1 MGSMIHLTPGHLYID
16 YGKIRGYL
24 DHGALFQRGDEA
36 IGPYKYVGDNNER
49 IIEEKQCFCRPLHR
63 IKPRLEML
71 GYTLEACRSWTEK
84 WLHDVEEALPKP
96 SFSAFTHALRSLPLV
111 VDGPY
116 VAFEEAVRAAYAKAP
131 GSGYTDGESAS
142 YIAFERILDP
152 YVVLRVLAE
161 FPEMY
166 DLPVRWKFADVVENG
181 WVSPE
186 EIVPG
191 CAGATCMI
199 VTEGSSDVHILERS
213 LVHLFPDIADFFDF
227 IDMKA
232 GNPFPGVGNLVTF
245 CKGLSRIG
253 YDGRM
258 LVVLDND
265 TAGRG
270 AFEAIRS
277 SNVAPSVKV
286 TTLPSLPE
294 FRRFKT
300 LGPAGEAVEDINGRA
315 CAIECFLDL
324 TVLDAEPTVR
334 WTSYDRKLA
343 SYQGELVRKDDYT
356 RAFGERFGRD
366 DTYDTRKLRA
376 LWAHLIAEST
386 MSRLTFHQE
395 DW

>member
-1 MGSMIHLTPGHLYID
+1 MGSMIQLAAGHLDID
-16 YGKIRGYL
+16 FEKKRSYM
-24 DHGALFQRGDEA
+24 DHGSLFQRGDEA
-36 IGPYKYVGDNNER
+36 MGPYEYVGDKHER

-63 IKPRLEML
+63 VKPRLEML
-71 GYTLEACRSWTEK
+71 GYTLEACRLWLEK
-84 WLHDVEEALPKP
+84 WPDEEEQTAPKP
-96 SFSAFTHALRSLPLV
+96 SFSAFAHALHSLPWM

-116 VAFEEAVRAAYAKAP
+116 VDFEEEVRKAYAKA
-131 GSGYTDGESAS
+131 SGYPDGDSA
-142 YIAFERILDP
+142 YIACERLLDP

-161 FPEMY
+161 FPEML
-166 DLPVRWKFADVVENG
+166 DLPVRWEFADVVENG

-191 CAGATCMI
+191 CAGASCMI
-199 VTEGSSDVHILERS
+199 VTEGSSDVHVLERS
-213 LVHLFPDIADFFDF
+213 LAHLFPDTADFFDF
-227 IDMKA
+227 IDMKT
-232 GNPFPGVGNLVTF
+232 GNPFPGVGNLVVF
-245 CKGLSRIG
+245 CKGLGRIG
-253 YDGRM
+253 YDWRM

-270 AFEAIRS
+270 ALEAIRS
-277 SNVAPSVKV
+277 LNLAPSVKV
-286 TTLPSLPE
+286 TTLPSLSE

-324 TVLDAEPTVR
+324 TVVDAEPAVR
-334 WTSYDRKLA
+334 WTSYDKKLD

-366 DTYDTRKLRA
+366 GTYETQKLRA
-376 LWAHLIAEST
+376 LWSHLIAEST
-386 MSRLTFHQE
+386 ISKTTFRHE